1 MPGVYIML
9 NNCRAVFIIYC
20 ILFITL
26 LSVDNSAASM
36 HPDSDSRSADTRA
49 QAKSSLVAALM
60 LLDLQKHDEA
70 IAPLRDALDGLPQ
83 IGDYILIRLA
93 ESYAA
98 TEQYELSTEAA
109 NSLLSRYPR
118 SPVRKKAQKRKRLN
132 AIKVA
137 SVDPLNS
144 YSAYL
149 MRYPWD
155 DEIRMQYARLL
166 QQDGFMDKA
175 DRELAKIFAHAGIN
189 AVDAYGMMSKKDLP
203 DNKWLARAKNLMQQR
218 NYSEAE
224 KIIRKLLAT
233 QSNNSLKKM
242 LARCLFKQRKYSLS
256 APIYL
261 ETGDLYNAARSQIRM
276 GDTEGFQYVANKM
289 LKERDPKTPKLL
301 IAYSNDLRRDGK
313 KGEAM
318 ETLKRVIRAFPRDE
332 EDALWS
338 LGWLYYSTGKYIEA
352 LDKFT
357 RLSERYN
364 KEEYESSKYRYWKAR
379 AMERVGEDASEI
391 YEQITGVGYYPSLAS
406 IRTGIKPDLSFMQ
419 PGDLASSLDL
429 TRADLLLDVGMT
441 EEAVQELSLLSKKRL
456 DDSATLAVAYRLKS
470 ARKYRE
476 AMLLVLRLPE
486 EKRYDDILY
495 PLAYWDEVSGISQKY
510 TVDPLLILSLMRE
523 ESRFD
528 SNALSPVGAMGLM
541 QLMPETA
548 RATARRVKLSLNGNH
563 SIYDIENNILLGTY
577 YLKGLLREFK
587 SIPVSLAA
595 YNAGEGRVRR
605 WLKEGDY
612 QNFDEFV
619 EDIPFKETR
628 GYVKRIM
635 RSLFMYKAYQEYHAI
650 NISTKGL

>member
-1 MPGVYIML
+1 ML
-9 NNCRAVFIIYC
+9 LAETSTAS
-20 ILFITL
+20 TL
-26 LSVDNSAASM
+26 
-36 HPDSDSRSADTRA
+36 SDSADLPGDARTT
-49 QAKSSLVAALM
+49 AKSTLVAALV
-60 LLDLQKHDEA
+60 LLELEKHDEA
-70 IAPLRDALDGLPQ
+70 IAPLQEALKGLPL

-109 NSLLSRYPR
+109 NDLINRYPY
-118 SPVRKKAQKRKRLN
+118 SPVKKKALKIRSIN
-132 AIKVA
+132 AISEESKDP
-137 SVDPLNS
+137 VDA
-144 YSAYL
+144 YIAYL
-149 MRYPWD
+149 KHYPQD
-155 DEIRMQYARLL
+155 DKVRMQLAQLL
-166 QQDGFMDKA
+166 QQGGHMDRA
-175 DRELAKIFAHAGIN
+175 DAELAKIFAGAGHLSEKAHEI
-189 AVDAYGMMSKKDLP
+189 MFTKDIP
-203 DNKWLARAKNLMQQR
+203 DTIWLTRAKNLMNQR
-218 NYSEAE
+218 DYYEAE
-224 KIIRKLLAT
+224 KIIRKLLSA
-233 QSNNSLKKM
+233 NNSDYLKKK
-242 LARCLFKQRKYSLS
+242 LALCLFKQRKYSLS

-276 GDTEGFQYVANKM
+276 GDMEGFQYVVTRM
-289 LKERDPKTPKLL
+289 LKEHDLNTPKLL

-313 KGEAM
+313 KDEAM
-318 ETLKRVIRAFPRDE
+318 ENLKLIIKTFPDDE

-338 LGWLYYSTGKYIEA
+338 LGWLYYSTGKYIDA

-357 RLSERYN
+357 RLSERYS
-364 KEEYESSKYRYWKAR
+364 KEKYNTDKYSYWKAR
-379 AMERVGEDASEI
+379 TMERLGGDASDI

-406 IRTGIKPDLSFMQ
+406 IRTGIKPDMSFIQ

-441 EEAVQELSLLSKKRL
+441 DEAAQELSLISKKRL
-456 DDSATLAVAYRLKS
+456 DDAATLAVAYRLKS
-470 ARKYRE
+470 AQKYRE

-495 PLAYWDEVSGISQKY
+495 PLAYWEEVRGISAKY
-510 TVDPLLILSLMRE
+510 TIDPLLVLALMRE

-548 RATARRVKLSLNGNH
+548 KATARRAKLSLKGNS
-563 SIYDIENNILLGTY
+563 SIYDIEINILLGTH

-595 YNAGEGRVRR
+595 YNAGEGRVRT
-605 WLKEGDY
+605 WIDEGNY
-612 QNFDEFV
+612 QDFDEFV

-635 RSLFMYKAYQEYHAI
+635 RSLFMYKAYQEYHAV
-650 NISTKGL
+650 NNLSSTGL